1 MNQSAAS
8 HLSDVLSHIL
18 YHHFISSDG
27 LLSEQTP
34 VVDVRLAESDLFLAE
49 LKRENESKTITFRK
63 ADIQKKKNCPLE
75 QSSVRLCL
83 PSAG

>member
-1 MNQSAAS
+1 MWLYFWLMRNFESGEHNLKCYHCLQVHLNLLQMNQSAAS

-34 VVDVRLAESDLFLAE
+34 VMDV
-49 LKRENESKTITFRK
+49 
-63 ADIQKKKNCPLE
+63 
-75 QSSVRLCL
+75 
-83 PSAG
+83 